1 MTLADRQTARPSL
14 LRRLRNIP
22 LVIVAVLALAAAI
35 VGWTV
40 QWTLNSQNNAPAKTA
55 ASGPSTVCRPSGPA
69 LASEPW
75 ISRDAAATA
84 AWDASAAEL
93 AGPVVRGQNGWAFY
107 NDQIEQNFSQSV
119 GRTYLTTGEVNAWI
133 AYFESLRRGLAS
145 LGIPLLIEITPSA
158 ASVYPQELPTWIQPW
173 RGSTP
178 LDQVLAAAPADLPIV
193 DFRAGLIEAS
203 ASNAV
208 YTPVNSHWT
217 DWGGYIGW
225 EISSACMSSLYPS
238 LAEAEV
244 PAVAGVAEKGVFNE
258 YASYGVP
265 DSTPEWTAPIFSV
278 PLAPVSVQDKTG
290 TTTQLAGG
298 SPVDLSMLPAT
309 TTTADSTSDESALI
323 LRDSMGNALS
333 TYWTQQYRTTWEIQH
348 RYDDW
353 SSPPNYRLLVEQYRP
368 SVVIVQL
375 AERHLVNAPLAQTT
389 GF

>member
-1 MTLADRQTARPSL
+1 
-14 LRRLRNIP
+14 
-22 LVIVAVLALAAAI
+22 
-35 VGWTV
+35 
-40 QWTLNSQNNAPAKTA
+40 
-55 ASGPSTVCRPSGPA
+55 
-69 LASEPW
+69 
-75 ISRDAAATA
+75 
-84 AWDASAAEL
+84 
-93 AGPVVRGQNGWAFY
+93 
-107 NDQIEQNFSQSV
+107 
-119 GRTYLTTGEVNAWI
+119 
-133 AYFESLRRGLAS
+133 
-145 LGIPLLIEITPSA
+145 
-158 ASVYPQELPTWIQPW
+158 
-173 RGSTP
+173 
-178 LDQVLAAAPADLPIV
+178 
-193 DFRAGLIEAS
+193 
-203 ASNAV
+203 
-208 YTPVNSHWT
+208 
-217 DWGGYIGW
+217 
-225 EISSACMSSLYPS
+225 MSSLYPS